1 MNVLSGSESVLAAGH
16 HGAGLRTGLL
26 LLAAATGLPDPTNY
40 GAIGWVVVIVFC
52 LVGGL
57 RQMIGLWRDFQK
69 GPIEKREITL
79 SLTAVERPVFEEH
92 VRDNKREH
100 ENLFAKV
107 GGVERGTMAKLDKS
121 FNELR
126 AERALDMNTIHS
138 KTNEIGR
145 EVSGLKASN
154 ELQNQQLARMDAKI
168 DRILERSTRR
178 NSES

>member
-1 MNVLSGSESVLAAGH
+1 MNLLSGSESVLAGGQLRGPA
-16 HGAGLRTGLL
+16 AGLMLA
-26 LLAAATGLPDPTNY
+26 AAATGLPEPSSYT
-40 GAIGWVVVIVFC
+40 AIGWAVVILFC

-57 RQMIGLWRDFQK
+57 RQVIGLWRDFQK
-69 GPIEKREITL
+69 GPTEKREVTI

-92 VRDNKREH
+92 VRDNRREH

-126 AERALDMNTIHS
+126 AERALDMNTIHT

-168 DRILERSTRR
+168 DRILERAGR
-178 NSES
+178 